1 MEPIKGIES
10 CQYEISESDDGGI
23 VIYIRGRMDSSNAS
37 RMIEIFGS
45 LIKDR
50 QPSSLTVDLKK
61 VSYLDDFGALVLVE
75 LRDMIIGATGHFDLK
90 NAKEDVLF
98 LINSETTAET
108 FDFYFLQDTPTA
120 QQWEAIEYIDQV
132 LQKEDI
138 DIVESVQRGM
148 NTPAYEQGRFVCDPD
163 GSGLSEHAVHHFHSL
178 YLRAIDQL
186 LRERGE
192 TEAQGHHGTFP

>member
-1 MEPIKGIES
+1 MEPIKDIES

-23 VIYIRGRMDSSNAS
+23 AIYIRGRMDSSNAS

-75 LRDMIIGATGHFDLK
+75 LRDMIIDAKGHFYLR

-98 LINSETTAET
+98 LINSETTAEMT
-108 FDFYFLQDTPTA
+108 SF
-120 QQWEAIEYIDQV
+120 I
-132 LQKEDI
+132 
-138 DIVESVQRGM
+138 
-148 NTPAYEQGRFVCDPD
+148 
-163 GSGLSEHAVHHFHSL
+163 
-178 YLRAIDQL
+178 
-186 LRERGE
+186 
-192 TEAQGHHGTFP
+192 